1 MTMPRLIIS
10 ALPLL
15 TACDALWGGFA
26 TTTPPTCTDE
36 VRKCSQMLSA
46 CPTANPDAAQDEAK
60 RICSVSSPPVPTCTA
75 DKVTGTSKKYATSKL
90 LLPRSTGSM
99 TYSADIDGDGA
110 AENQWKFVVDLVSI
124 AGLDL
129 QASLNSAVMDGDV
142 TILADLR
149 TPDVTDA
156 GCAGLTLALA
166 QPPAMGD
173 PLPRY
178 DGSDTFRIG
187 ATRGVTLY
195 GGISSGRL
203 STTPSRALTAADAQ
217 KLEFTLSLGG
227 GEVLPLTVHGV
238 HLEGKLGT
246 DRGQPAIVDGQ
257 LHGALS
263 KKDIDGKIIPAVAS
277 LVTKQ
282 INAKP
287 MDSSTQTII
296 NVFENMAND
305 VSRNKCSVAMNR
317 CCKTNPA
324 TCIILPEEV
333 QVSPIGG
340 ALTSDVHAFNEND
353 TWAPRP
359 PGMGV
364 VNNGLSFGLG
374 FGAIRA
380 AF

>member
-1 MTMPRLIIS
+1 MITPRIFLF
-10 ALPLL
+10 ALPLW

-26 TTTPPTCTDE
+26 TSNPPTCSE
-36 VRKCSQMLSA
+36 EIRKCSQTLTA
-46 CPTANPDAAQDEAK
+46 CPAADKEAAQDEAK
-60 RICSVSSPPVPTCTA
+60 RICNVTTPPAPTCSS
-75 DKVTGTSKKYATSKL
+75 DKVTGASKKYATSKL
-90 LLPRSTGSM
+90 LLPSATGST
-99 TYSADIDGDGA
+99 TYAADIDGDGSP
-110 AENQWKFVVDLVSI
+110 ENQWKFVVGLVSI

-129 QASLNSAVMDGDV
+129 QASLNSAVEKGDV
-142 TILADLR
+142 TILSDLR
-149 TPDVTDA
+149 TPDLMNA

-166 QPPAMGD
+166 QAPAMGD

-195 GGISSGRL
+195 GGISSGRI

-227 GEVLPLTVHGV
+227 GEVLPLTVYGV
-238 HLEGKLGT
+238 HIEGKLAT
-246 DRGQPAIVDGQ
+246 DRGQPVIVDGQ

-263 KKDIDGKIIPAVAS
+263 KKDIDGKIIPAVAA

-296 NVFENMAND
+296 AVFENMAND
-305 VSRNKCSVAMNR
+305 VSKNKCSVAMNR

-333 QVSPIGG
+333 QVSALGG
-340 ALTSDVHAFNEND
+340 TLAGDVHAFNEND
-353 TWAPRP
+353 TWAPQP

-374 FGAIRA
+374 FSAIRA
-380 AF
+380 VF